1 MDLYI
6 AKFDGETFSVPDKLK
21 TTSGG
26 ETSDS
31 NSIYEVMYGVGVQ
44 NNKLHYAWV
53 ENSENSYFY
62 LREQIKFTGCQMAVL
77 RN

>member
-44 NNKLHYAWV
+44 NNKLHYAV
-53 ENSENSYFY
+53 KILIFY